1 MGLIQVNPNLQ
12 KVMII
17 QEANRLHVKTYKHST
32 LFHYELEIHIQNI
45 VVRLSHKYKQLI
57 NYIPHK

>member
-1 MGLIQVNPNLQ
+1 MV
-12 KVMII
+12 I
-17 QEANRLHVKTYKHST
+17 QEANRLYVKTYKHST

-57 NYIPHK
+57 N